1 MFLKPGGL
9 NSWDQSRS
17 RTSLVLRP
25 TFLKCQDYP
34 SRQDQLLFFLGWDF
48 SIKTW
53 LRRDFCQDCRDK
65 LRLSRF
71 LRFVETFQ
79 DLSRYHNII
88 IFEVLQDQKSRQIV
102 LSRSWSRSRLM
113 VLEGGVETKLRF
125 LNLDQDFSIVETS
138 FLKLSRFSFLK
149 HFILSS

>member
-1 MFLKPGGL
+1 M
-9 NSWDQSRS
+9 
-17 RTSLVLRP
+17 LRP

-48 SIKTW
+48 SIETW
-53 LRRDFCQDCRDK
+53 LRRDLFRDCQVK

-71 LRFVETFQ
+71 LRFVKTFQ

-88 IFEVLQDQKSRQIV
+88 IFEVLQDKKSRQLV
-102 LSRSWSRSRLM
+102 LSRSWSRLL

-125 LNLDQDFSIVETS
+125 LNLDQNTSIVKTNFFS
-138 FLKLSRFSFLK
+138 VSRFFSTVETDFLRCRDRESWSRPRQDK
-149 HFILSS
+149 SRPPCLA